1 MIEPEITVQ
10 KTVSPKNAEAGDSA
24 TFTINVTASGT
35 TAHNVRLDDVLP
47 AGLTATTGT
56 LRASGKL
63 PSNFQA
69 TAADTFH
76 AIWNTLTPGQTGTMQ
91 FDVTVDRNVIPD
103 QSITN
108 VATAEWTSLKDPD
121 QITTNN
127 PNAYPRTGL
136 GPNGKGEL
144 NNYTTDD
151 AATLTIRKPLV
162 SKKLLYTSID
172 NTRNNQRAG
181 SDWRDGNLRDCR
193 HYSLK
198 GRHRM
203 LY

>member
-1 MIEPEITVQ
+1 
-10 KTVSPKNAEAGDSA
+10 
-24 TFTINVTASGT
+24 
-35 TAHNVRLDDVLP
+35 
-47 AGLTATTGT
+47 
-56 LRASGKL
+56 
-63 PSNFQA
+63 
-69 TAADTFH
+69 
-76 AIWNTLTPGQTGTMQ
+76 MQ

-151 AATLTIRKPLV
+151 AATLTIKKPLV

-172 NTRNNQRAG
+172 DTHNTNEQAVIGETATYEIVVTIPQGETPDAVLKDRFTDLQLRMSVAQHRPSAHLSMFKHQILHQRFH
-181 SDWRDGNLRDCR
+181 RNLR
-193 HYSLK
+193 S
-198 GRHRM
+198 GIW
-203 LY
+203 